1 MNLSPIALFAYNRS
15 YHFRQ
20 TLEALAKNKLA
31 SQSDLY
37 VFLDGPKSSADE
49 WLVAGVRERVRYIR
63 GFRSVHITEANSN
76 LGLSQSIVRGVK
88 QILDL
93 YEQVIVLEDDM
104 ITSPY
109 FLEYMNEGLEVYRD
123 DHNVAS
129 IHGFMYNIP
138 RLPETFFMKGADC
151 WGWATWKRAWVNYQ
165 SDGQLLLNQLQ
176 SAGLEE
182 AFNLDG
188 AVPYS
193 AMLAD
198 QIAGRNDSWAIRWH
212 ASAFLGSMFTLH
224 PGKSFVRNIGLDASG
239 THCGYS
245 AAFDTELTKAYTGLG
260 RVEIAENQAARSL
273 FKLAAADSFDS
284 SKREAKTKSFPTRVG
299 HVLDS
304 LLSRLRT

>member
-1 MNLSPIALFAYNRS
+1 V
-15 YHFRQ
+15 
-20 TLEALAKNKLA
+20 EALARNTLA
-31 SQSDLY
+31 SQSELY
-37 VFLDGPKSSADE
+37 VFLDGPKSTADTSLVSA
-49 WLVAGVRERVRYIR
+49 VREQVSYIS
-63 GFRSVHITEANSN
+63 GFRSVTVKENNTN
-76 LGLSQSIVRGVK
+76 LGLSESVSRGVT
-88 QILDL
+88 QILDS

-109 FLEYMNEGLEVYRD
+109 FLEYMNDGLAVYRQD
-123 DHNVAS
+123 ANVAS
-129 IHGFMYNIP
+129 IHGFMYKISN
-138 RLPETFFMKGADC
+138 LPETFFMKGADC
-151 WGWATWKRAWVNYQ
+151 WGWATWKRAWAHYQ
-165 SDGQLLLNQLQ
+165 SDGQSLLNQLQ

-188 AVPYS
+188 AAPYS

-212 ASAFLGSMFTLH
+212 ASAFLGGMFTLH

-239 THCGYS
+239 THCGCS
-245 AAFDTELTKAYTGLG
+245 AAFDTELTKGYTGLE
-260 RVEIAENQAARSL
+260 RVEIAENQTARSL

-304 LLSRLRT
+304 LLSRLRI